1 MFERLA
7 KYAYPTLLTDKECE
21 EIISIFSCKE
31 DSYDMSDNDKNN
43 VYYKRKYLIDKIC
56 SWIDGTEESYINI
69 LKLLT
74 FKFDHNDELAT
85 RNFRAALLSNI
96 LPKYPD
102 QCYNL
107 INYIYYSDMNNDS
120 SYFDKYLIINRNDMV
135 ASIVSKAIANSQSYY
150 ENSLQFQNNICIFIT
165 KYCNDKNF
173 INLQSFGSGSVIGHS
188 LNYLFNK
195 ALCYNLFEVATCLA
209 YTGNIITNESDLERY
224 KEFYEKADS
233 KDRYYQM
240 REYCEE
246 YGFNYLQD
254 KEFVLSYL
262 IDSKYKYSYLYKI
275 LIVDFDCIDK
285 HEKYHK
291 IKFIKDEIETIVK
304 YRGNTD
310 FYLSLGIDETG
321 FPGVFISNDD
331 LNFKYYTPLINKLK
345 SLLDSKEKEE
355 DIKPLKVFKSVNT
368 KESKL
373 PYVSVSLKKKGVNT
387 EGITDI
393 KEFLNKV
400 NDN

>member
-31 DSYDMSDNDKNN
+31 DSDDMSDNDKNK

-107 INYIYYSDMNNDS
+107 INYIYYSDMNNES

-150 ENSLQFQNNICIFIT
+150 ENSLQFQNNIYIFIT

-173 INLQSFGSGSVIGHS
+173 INLQSFGS
-188 LNYLFNK
+188 
-195 ALCYNLFEVATCLA
+195 
-209 YTGNIITNESDLERY
+209 
-224 KEFYEKADS
+224 
-233 KDRYYQM
+233 
-240 REYCEE
+240 
-246 YGFNYLQD
+246 
-254 KEFVLSYL
+254 
-262 IDSKYKYSYLYKI
+262 
-275 LIVDFDCIDK
+275 
-285 HEKYHK
+285 
-291 IKFIKDEIETIVK
+291 
-304 YRGNTD
+304 
-310 FYLSLGIDETG
+310 
-321 FPGVFISNDD
+321 
-331 LNFKYYTPLINKLK
+331 
-345 SLLDSKEKEE
+345 
-355 DIKPLKVFKSVNT
+355 
-368 KESKL
+368 
-373 PYVSVSLKKKGVNT
+373 
-387 EGITDI
+387 
-393 KEFLNKV
+393 
-400 NDN
+400 